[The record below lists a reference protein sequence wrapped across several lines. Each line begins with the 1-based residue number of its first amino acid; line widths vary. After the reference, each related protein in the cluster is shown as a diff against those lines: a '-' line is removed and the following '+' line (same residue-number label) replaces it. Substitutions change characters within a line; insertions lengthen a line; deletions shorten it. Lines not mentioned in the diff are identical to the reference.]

1 MAVSRADLKF
11 RRQLVVPAQ
20 REIFDYWVSRRGRR
34 LMPRR
39 ENIHPR
45 GFVRHLSSVSLV
57 EVERRTF
64 RFRIRVA
71 GTHLRE
77 IYGKELT
84 GQYVDEVPAL
94 DDAPYK
100 QMLERPAPLH
110 GVKPVTT
117 YNGGE
122 LIQFWLKL
130 PLTENG
136 RGVRKILCYDA
147 YLRAAKAL
155 ALTKEYRT
163 ALAS

>member
-1 MAVSRADLKF
+1 
-11 RRQLVVPAQ
+11 
-20 REIFDYWVSRRGRR
+20 
-34 LMPRR
+34 MPRR
-39 ENIHPR
+39 SNIHPR
-45 GFVRHLSSVSLV
+45 GFVRHLSSVSLI
-57 EVERRTF
+57 EVERRTL

-84 GQYVDEVPAL
+84 GKYVDELPAL
-94 DDAPYK
+94 DEAPYRE
-100 QMLERPAPLH
+100 MLERPRPMH
-110 GVKPVTT
+110 GVVPVTT
-117 YNGGE
+117 YNGTE

-130 PLTENG
+130 PLSENG
-136 RGVRKILCYDA
+136 RGVRKILCFDA